1 MIVLKP
7 QTLLDRGLQD
17 LRRSTMKGI
26 LLRHAHA
33 SLVLIGVPGTVDV

>member
-17 LRRSTMKGI
+17 TRRRSTMKGI
-26 LLRHAHA
+26 RHAHA